1 MKLIYKGKYNGDVNT
16 LPHGEHKPGA
26 VKFKE
31 FDDAKTL
38 GIVANVIALVITV
51 GLFFFICC
59 ESRSQE
65 FQPVRVCSFFAVSFP
80 S

>member
-51 GLFFFICC
+51 GLFFYFWEHWGHFVWEWEREIIIMF
-59 ESRSQE
+59 SMR
-65 FQPVRVCSFFAVSFP
+65 
-80 S
+80 

>member
-51 GLFFFICC
+51 GLFFFI
-59 ESRSQE
+59 SGNIGGTLSGNGSGRLL
-65 FQPVRVCSFFAVSFP
+65 
-80 S
+80 